1 MPLTSLREQFLLR
14 EFKVEWEMWNSGECR
29 CTFSVRE
36 LFAELVLGL
45 SIRTSRLLVDKLMLQ
60 FL

>member
-1 MPLTSLREQFLLR
+1 
-14 EFKVEWEMWNSGECR
+14 MWNSGECR

-36 LFAELVLGL
+36 LFAELVLGF
-45 SIRTSRLLVDKLMLQ
+45 SIRTSRLLVDKLMLE